1 MNNLNKLIPG
11 LRYIP
16 NYLSQSEQENLLEWI
31 DNQPWLNDLKR
42 RIQEYGY
49 HHDLHRRDNDA
60 SYLGPLPEW
69 LLPLAQRVY
78 RDGLIE
84 ALPDQVVIHETM
96 PGQGITAQ
104 IDCRTCYGDST
115 LSVSMGSP
123 CVMVFTHTKDR
134 REVPVLLAPGSLL
147 ALHGEAR
154 RDWKRGVRARKVDH
168 HDGDDFPRGRR
179 VALTFREVV
188 A

>member
-1 MNNLNKLIPG
+1 MKNQKSIIPG

-16 NYLSQSEQENLLEWI
+16 NYLSQREQDDLLEWI
-31 DNQPWLNDLKR
+31 DGQPWSDGLKLR
-42 RIQEYGY
+42 VQEYGY
-49 HHDLHRRDNDA
+49 SHEKHRRENGA
-60 SYLGPLPEW
+60 LYLGPLPNA
-69 LLPLAQRVY
+69 LVPLAERVF

-84 ALPDQVVIHETM
+84 ALPDQVVIHETL

-123 CVMVFTHTKDR
+123 CVMVFTNTKDK

-154 RDWKRGVRARKVDH
+154 KNWKRGVRARKVDH
-168 HDGDDFPRGRR
+168 HNGDDFPRGRR
-179 VALTFREVV
+179 VSLTFRDVV